1 METNATG
8 STFKSY
14 IAFWMGQLTSLLG
27 SSIIQFV
34 IVWWLALETGSP
46 TILSIA
52 AFLGFLPQVIL
63 SPLAGVYID
72 RWNRKLIIGITDF
85 LQAYIT
91 IYLIILFAFN
101 ASNVWLIILINSARG
116 ICQAFHFPAV
126 NAIIPIMVPKKYF
139 TRINGI
145 NYLFTGLIH
154 TMGPVIGATLLTIW
168 AISNILWIDVFTFL
182 MAIIPLLLIKIPS
195 IQKIN
200 NKRKETF
207 KEDFKLGIC
216 VLKNVP
222 GLLILLI
229 LISIVNFLS
238 VPFNTLMPLFIKD
251 NHSGS
256 APDLALVM
264 ALIQIGMISGALF
277 SVIRKD
283 WKNRVRVIFL
293 GIIIAGSGYILATLS
308 PPKFIIMIGIGG
320 LIRAAMIPVI
330 NTNFLT
336 IIQTHVSAET
346 QGRVMSIVISIAMAV
361 SPIGMIISGPIAEN
375 IGIIPLYLIFAS
387 LEFVSVMIIWVFT
400 NIRHVNYEEIQ
411 VLDTYI
417 GLKETKNQKF

>member
-1 METNATG
+1 MESIATS
-8 STFKSY
+8 STFKNY

-27 SSIIQFV
+27 SSVIQFV

-46 TILSIA
+46 IVLSVA
-52 AFLGFLPQVIL
+52 AFLGFLPQVII

-101 ASNVWLIILINSARG
+101 ASEVWLVILINSARG

-126 NAIIPIMVPKKYF
+126 NAIIPIMVPKKRLS
-139 TRINGI
+139 RINGI
-145 NYLFTGLIH
+145 NYLFTGLIN
-154 TMGPVIGATLLTIW
+154 TMGPVIGAILNDIW
-168 AISNILWIDVFTFL
+168 LISNILWIDVFTFL
-182 MAIIPLLLIKIPS
+182 IAIIPLLLIKIPS
-195 IQKIN
+195 VLETKHM
-200 NKRKETF
+200 KKETF
-207 KEDFKLGIC
+207 REDFKLGTY

-222 GLLILLI
+222 GLLVLLI
-229 LISIVNFLS
+229 LISVVNFLS
-238 VPFNTLMPLFIKD
+238 VPFNTLMPLFVKN

-256 APDLALVM
+256 ATDLAMVM

-277 SVIRKD
+277 SAIRKD

-293 GIIIAGSGYILATLS
+293 GIIIASSGYIFATLS
-308 PPKFIIMIGIGG
+308 PPGFFIMIGIGG
-320 LIRAAMIPVI
+320 LFRAAMVPVI

-346 QGRVMSIVISIAMAV
+346 QGRVMSIVIAIAMAV
-361 SPIGMIISGPIAEN
+361 SPIGIILSGPIAES
-375 IGIIPLYLIFAS
+375 IGIVPLYLIFAS
-387 LEFVSVMIIWVFT
+387 LEFVSVIITWTFT
-400 NIRHVNYEEIQ
+400 NIRHVNYKEIQ
-411 VLDTYI
+411 ILETSVD
-417 GLKETKNQKF
+417 LKERMN

>member
-1 METNATG
+1 METIATG

-34 IVWWLALETGSP
+34 IVWWLAIETGSP
-46 TILSIA
+46 TVLSIA
-52 AFLGFLPQVIL
+52 AFLGFLPQVIV

-72 RWNRKLIIGITDF
+72 RWNRKLVIGITDF

-91 IYLIILFAFN
+91 IYLIILFAFDI
-101 ASNVWLIILINSARG
+101 SDVWLVILINSARG
-116 ICQAFHFPAV
+116 FCQAFHFPAV
-126 NAIIPIMVPKKYF
+126 NAIIPIMVPRKHF

-154 TMGPVIGATLLTIW
+154 TMGPVIGATLLTLW
-168 AISNILWIDVFTFL
+168 AISNILWIDVITFL
-182 MAIIPLLLIKIPS
+182 IAITPLLLIKIPS
-195 IQKIN
+195 VLKN
-200 NKRKETF
+200 DNKKKETF
-207 KEDFKLGIC
+207 KEDFKLGTY

-256 APDLALVM
+256 ATDLALVM

-277 SVIRKD
+277 SAIRKD
-283 WKNRVRVIFL
+283 WKHRVRVIFL
-293 GIIIAGSGYILATLS
+293 GIIIASSGYIFATLS
-308 PPKFIIMIGIGG
+308 PPGFFIMIGIGG
-320 LIRAAMIPVI
+320 LIRAAMVPVI

-346 QGRVMSIVISIAMAV
+346 QGRVMSIVIAIAMAV
-361 SPIGMIISGPIAEN
+361 SPIGIIISGPIAEFT
-375 IGIIPLYLIFAS
+375 GIIHLYLIFAS
-387 LEFVSVMIIWVFT
+387 LEFVSVIITWSFT
-400 NIRHVNYEEIQ
+400 NIRHVNYEKVQ
-411 VLDTYI
+411 VLETSAD
-417 GLKETKNQKF
+417 LKENEN